1 MLRSILVGLDGSD
14 YSKSAVEVGV
24 YLARKTGALLVGLGI
39 VDEPTIRDAEP
50 ELIGGGVPY
59 AEPVLYRERIASAR
73 REVEHFLSQFSVRC
87 AQARVSCKVLEDVG
101 MPHEQIELEAQR
113 YDLIVLGQQTRFH
126 FETQEGYDDTVRRVL
141 RNSPRPVIAVPARLD
156 DLNPEKPGHTVLVA
170 YDGSLQAARALQAFQ
185 TSGLAGV
192 LPTVVVSVDTDQKR
206 AAQATERAIDFLRLH
221 DIRANSWPIT
231 TTEAPASTILA
242 AAEEHQSVLIVMGSY
257 GQPIL
262 REFFLGS
269 VTCTLLAES
278 PVPLFLYH

>member
-14 YSKSAVEVGV
+14 YSKSAVEVGI
-24 YLARKTGALLVGLGI
+24 YLARKTGALLVGLGVI
-39 VDEPTIRDAEP
+39 DEPSIRNAEP
-50 ELIGGGVPY
+50 RLIGGGVPY

-73 REVEHFLSQFSVRC
+73 REVEHFLSQFSIRC

-141 RNSPRPVIAVPARLD
+141 KNSPRPVIAVPAQLD
-156 DLNPEKPGHTVLVA
+156 LHPEKPGHTVLVA
-170 YDGSLQAARALQAFQ
+170 YDGSLQAARALQVFQ

-192 LPTVVVSVDTDQKR
+192 LPTVVVTVDTDAKR
-206 AAQATERAIDFLRLH
+206 AGQTSERAIDYLRLH
-221 DIRANSWPIT
+221 NIKANSWPIT
-231 TTEAPASTILA
+231 TTESPASTILA
-242 AAEEHQSVLIVMGSY
+242 AAAEHQSVLIVMGSY

-269 VTCTLLAES
+269 VTRSLLSKSA
-278 PVPLFLYH
+278 VPLLLYH